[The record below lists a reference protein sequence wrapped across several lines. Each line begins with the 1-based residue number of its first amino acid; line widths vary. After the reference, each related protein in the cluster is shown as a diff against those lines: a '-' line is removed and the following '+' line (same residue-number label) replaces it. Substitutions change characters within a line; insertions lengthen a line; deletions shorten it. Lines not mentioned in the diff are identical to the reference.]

1 MTKAK
6 NIAAKRKHADDE
18 GSSDVPYDT
27 EWSATPTEDTNT
39 GLPFFRDTRANI
51 NSIVAHPE
59 TFHWVRE
66 FGDRDVLCWEKADK
80 NSRKDIQLITIGE
93 IKTADL
99 EVPNNSSSFGSQ
111 GDLET
116 SMIERR
122 NKTLQP
128 LACQV
133 TVTPYLE
140 RSSWFNCESTRKR
153 KKIWVNQR
161 WRKVCEYHKLENA
174 EEIRDR
180 RICVLMT
187 PDRVNQKTL
196 LE

>member
-1 MTKAK
+1 VANSVDVIKEALVSRFDLRPSKIENSHLHSSSVWLHKTSTFRLRFIILTLHQTVHLPIMTKAK

-116 SMIERR
+116 SMIE
-122 NKTLQP
+122 T
-128 LACQV
+128 
-133 TVTPYLE
+133 
-140 RSSWFNCESTRKR
+140 
-153 KKIWVNQR
+153 KK
-161 WRKVCEYHKLENA
+161 
-174 EEIRDR
+174 
-180 RICVLMT
+180 
-187 PDRVNQKTL
+187 
-196 LE
+196 